1 MPAGWTQSAWRRSL
15 FDSYGGGAFVPSYS
29 SLGAYVLAGTGGHG
43 HPDNIHAVVFD
54 FATASWA
61 LLPCA
66 NDVLDKGPSAYSVA
80 DTNDRPLLEIVGTEV
95 PAPPHPYATLAYS
108 PDGPRG
114 SVIYVSRAATV
125 AESRTSTWAHR
136 FDLSTRTWS
145 RYGTGSVDSNA
156 TGTESSAVWDADR
169 DRWWLFPRAL
179 HYATRQA
186 FLDRVDQTWKYTA
199 RGPAVPSAS
208 SGPISRYMLHGG
220 CILRNTGPDQGLWLF
235 DPDDAGAGWHRVQVS
250 GTLPDGRSRWARYSD
265 GCWYA
270 FQGRGTEGNT
280 LTRILPPSDIRLGTW
295 IVDTVALSGELLPAT
310 SGFTSPAQ
318 TSHYTRFFYVEAL
331 DVLCWIPGADRAVY
345 LIRPPYV

>member
-1 MPAGWTQSAWRRSL
+1 
-15 FDSYGGGAFVPSYS
+15 
-29 SLGAYVLAGTGGHG
+29 
-43 HPDNIHAVVFD
+43 
-54 FATASWA
+54 
-61 LLPCA
+61 
-66 NDVLDKGPSAYSVA
+66 
-80 DTNDRPLLEIVGTEV
+80 
-95 PAPPHPYATLAYS
+95 
-108 PDGPRG
+108 
-114 SVIYVSRAATV
+114 
-125 AESRTSTWAHR
+125 
-136 FDLSTRTWS
+136 
-145 RYGTGSVDSNA
+145 
-156 TGTESSAVWDADR
+156 
-169 DRWWLFPRAL
+169 
-179 HYATRQA
+179 
-186 FLDRVDQTWKYTA
+186 
-199 RGPAVPSAS
+199 
-208 SGPISRYMLHGG
+208 MLHGG